1 MRTSTLRLS
10 AVLAASLLAGT
21 AATLTPARAATEIDM
36 YFPAP
41 PDSGIAVA
49 MQQQIDIFN
58 KDHPDVRVTPVFA
71 GGYYETG
78 TRMQQAIRTGHS
90 PAVAVVKT
98 DFIRAYIAGG
108 DIVPL
113 DNLAAK
119 DGQTPEQFLNP
130 FWPELRPSALGD
142 AHLFD
147 VPFQLATPL
156 LYYNVPAFKEAGLD
170 PDHPPAT
177 WADWSAA
184 AKKLVKQADGSVSRW
199 GIMMPLSS
207 DWCGWMVSALAMSNG
222 AEFYN
227 ARYGGAVY
235 YSEPGTIGAIRLLDS
250 FVHRSMVMPEGF
262 TDPQSVIT
270 AFVEGRTAMV
280 LMSSDTLP
288 VLREVM
294 KTPFRTAF
302 VPRSVMNAAPFTG
315 AALVMPKGNSPERQA
330 AAWALVKWLVSPNE
344 AAQWSRLTGSIAPVP
359 GAYEQDDMQAFL
371 KQNPDFK
378 VAVDQA
384 VFARGWFSTYR
395 PTGVRTVLEEGV
407 QAVLSSKSTPA
418 AAMIDAQRAADALM
432 RPFVEKTALNTP
444 E

>member
-1 MRTSTLRLS
+1 MGTVTRHLS
-10 AVLAASLLAGT
+10 AML
-21 AATLTPARAATEIDM
+21 AATLLAATAVAPAPAQAATEIDM

-41 PDSGIAVA
+41 AQSGIAA
-49 MQQQIDIFN
+49 ALQQQIDIFN
-58 KDHPDVRVTPVFA
+58 KDHPDFHVTPVFA
-71 GGYYETG
+71 GGYYETDVR
-78 TRMQQAIRTGHS
+78 TEQAIQTGHS

-98 DFIRAYIAGG
+98 DFLRAYIASG

-119 DGQTPEQFLNP
+119 DSQTPEQFLSP
-130 FWPELRPSALGD
+130 FWPELRPSAMGD
-142 AHLFD
+142 GHLYD

-156 LYYNVPAFKEAGLD
+156 LYYNVDAFKEVGLD
-170 PDHPPAT
+170 PDRPPAT
-177 WADWSAA
+177 WTEWVAA
-184 AKKLVKQADGSVSRW
+184 AKKLVKKSDGSVSRW
-199 GIMMPLSS
+199 GVMMPLSA

-227 ARYGGAVY
+227 ARYGGSVY
-235 YSEPGTIGAIRLLDS
+235 YSEPGTVGAVRLLDS

-270 AFVEGRTAMV
+270 AFAQGHTAMM
-280 LMSSDTLP
+280 LMSSDTLA
-288 VLREVM
+288 VVRDVM

-302 VPRSVMNAAPFTG
+302 VPRSLMYAAPFTG
-315 AALVMPKGNSPERQA
+315 AALVVPKGNSPERQA
-330 AAWALVKWLVSPNE
+330 AAWALIKWLVSPNE

-359 GAYEQDDMQAFL
+359 AAYAQDDMQAFL

-384 VFARGWFSTYR
+384 VFARGWFSSYH
-395 PTGVRTVLEEGV
+395 PTGVRTALEEGV
-407 QAVLSSKSTPA
+407 QAVLTSKSTPA
-418 AAMIDAQRAADALM
+418 AAMLDAQRTADALM
-432 RPFVEKTALNTP
+432 RPLVERTALNTP